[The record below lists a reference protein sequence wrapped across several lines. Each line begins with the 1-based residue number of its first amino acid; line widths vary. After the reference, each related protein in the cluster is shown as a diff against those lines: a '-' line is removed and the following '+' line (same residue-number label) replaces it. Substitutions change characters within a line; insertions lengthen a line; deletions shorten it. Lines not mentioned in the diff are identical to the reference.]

1 MNFLLPSKIV
11 HWSSGPPGLC
21 CKSLQVQLE
30 VGNGYEHPW
39 LPHRLIMNSHCARS
53 ISILLRKN
61 TDNNT
66 TVHYD
71 VFQFSRVSLAL
82 CSSVFRD
89 TQISMLFFVK
99 KMLMVIPLL
108 LLAVT
113 PSRPSRSSKLRPVLP
128 AGDGGSPK
136 VIQAKSEFFVAG
148 KIKGLRQGEESE
160 IQEFTSFTNLLAD
173 FWQE

>member
-1 MNFLLPSKIV
+1 MVKSWKNHQPNLLNRNFMNCLLPSKIV

-30 VGNGYEHPW
+30 VGNSYEHPW

-53 ISILLRKN
+53 ISILFRKN

-71 VFQFSRVSLAL
+71 VFSRVSLAL

-89 TQISMLFFVK
+89 THFVK
-99 KMLMVIPLL
+99 KNVDGDPPFVACSDPIPPIPIFE
-108 LLAVT
+108 VGT
-113 PSRPSRSSKLRPVLP
+113 RSPRRRRR
-128 AGDGGSPK
+128 
-136 VIQAKSEFFVAG
+136 IAKSHP
-148 KIKGLRQGEESE
+148 GE
-160 IQEFTSFTNLLAD
+160 IGVFCCWKD
-173 FWQE
+173 